1 MPYESLHNE
10 DFLERVKR
18 SATYFEEQLFEIL
31 EKPIKLSANVDTGN
45 KQAARRLGNALPD
58 LKQAWLSRR
67 YLLQKIAE
75 KGFTV
80 DNYLH
85 EKQMS
90 LFDAMD
96 MDAVNRSKAK
106 GQRTKAVKVPKPP
119 KEVKPKT
126 WEVSLQL
133 YQKGVNPNLIA
144 KMRNLTL
151 GTVCG
156 HLKRYVDTGQVSF
169 DDLVLPEHRQAIEQ
183 VISKIGTTDGT
194 TPIKNLCPP
203 EVTYDEIRLVMER
216 MKK

>member
-1 MPYESLHNE
+1 
-10 DFLERVKR
+10 
-18 SATYFEEQLFEIL
+18 
-31 EKPIKLSANVDTGN
+31 
-45 KQAARRLGNALPD
+45 
-58 LKQAWLSRR
+58 
-67 YLLQKIAE
+67 
-75 KGFTV
+75 
-80 DNYLH
+80 
-85 EKQMS
+85 
-90 LFDAMD
+90 
-96 MDAVNRSKAK
+96 
-106 GQRTKAVKVPKPP
+106 
-119 KEVKPKT
+119 
-126 WEVSLQL
+126 VSLQL